1 MRLSVQ
7 IEFDKTLDLETAKTD
22 IVVGRNSG
30 NDLIIKHDSVSR
42 QHCRIEVAKGVFY
55 ITDLGSSNGTFIDG
69 QKIEPQKRMPFLSAQ
84 QLTIGKLD
92 CEISDT
98 ASAPP
103 VEGKVLSTQ
112 LGSSGDYTATMR
124 INRLDLNRGSG
135 AAQAEKKLRP
145 KGPRN
150 PITDDIQNK
159 KNGPEKE
166 SKRVYIILFVAVLA
180 IIAYFALP
188 YLE

>member
-7 IEFDKTLDLETAKTD
+7 IEFDKTLDLDTSKTN
-22 IVVGRNSG
+22 IIVGRSDG
-30 NDLIIKHDSVSR
+30 NDLVIKHDSVSR
-42 QHCRIEVAKGVFY
+42 QHCRVEVAKGVFY

-69 QKIEPQKRMPFLSAQ
+69 QKLEPQKRTAFLSAQ

-98 ASAPP
+98 ATALP
-103 VEGKVLSTQ
+103 VEGKIVSSQ
-112 LGSSGDYTATMR
+112 VASSGDYTATMR

-135 AAQAEKKLRP
+135 AQQAEKKLRP

-150 PITDDIQNK
+150 PITDEIQNK
-159 KNGPEKE
+159 KDGPETD
-166 SKRVYIILFVAVLA
+166 SKRVYIILFVALAA

>member
-7 IEFDKTLDLETAKTD
+7 IEFDKTLDLETPKTD

-30 NDLIIKHDSVSR
+30 NDLVIKHDSVSR

-69 QKIEPQKRMPFLSAQ
+69 QKIEQNKRTAFLSSQ

-92 CEISDT
+92 CEITES
-98 ASAPP
+98 SGQQP
-103 VEGKVLSTQ
+103 VEGKIVSSEVAST
-112 LGSSGDYTATMR
+112 GDYTATMR

-135 AAQAEKKLRP
+135 AQQAEKKLRP

-150 PITDDIQNK
+150 PITDEIQNK
-159 KNGPEKE
+159 KNKPEKE
-166 SKRVYIILFVAVLA
+166 SKRLFIILFVAVLGLV
-180 IIAYFALP
+180 AYFALP

>member
-7 IEFDKTLDLETAKTD
+7 IEFDKTLDLDTPKTD

-30 NDLIIKHDSVSR
+30 NDLVIKHDSVSR

-69 QKIEPQKRMPFLSAQ
+69 QKLEPQKRTAFLSAQ

-92 CEISDT
+92 CEMSDNHLT
-98 ASAPP
+98 PP
-103 VEGKVLSTQ
+103 AEGKVVSSQ
-112 LGSSGDYTATMR
+112 LASSGDYTATMR

-135 AAQAEKKLRP
+135 AQQAEKKLRP

-150 PITDDIQNK
+150 PITDEIQNK
-159 KNGPEKE
+159 QSGPEKE

-188 YLE
+188 YID